1 MDGPGQARPC
11 CWNEQPSKQAY
22 LSPSFVMAALVPAI
36 HVLNDAKNSN
46 DVDARYKAED
56 DGETKSWR
64 VK

>member
-1 MDGPGQARPC
+1 
-11 CWNEQPSKQAY
+11 
-22 LSPSFVMAALVPAI
+22 MAALVPAI
-36 HVLNDAKNSN
+36 HVLNDAKNST